1 MHANRCLI
9 PLYAALVS
17 ARWQWNCPVSRNK
30 LRVIAQPA
38 VETRDIVDPMPVV
51 AERWRTSVDSIM
63 RAAKRGEL
71 KIAKLINALIKLR
84 RCRAGSG

>member
-1 MHANRCLI
+1 M
-9 PLYAALVS
+9 
-17 ARWQWNCPVSRNK
+17 RWKPS
-30 LRVIAQPA
+30 I
-38 VETRDIVDPMPVV
+38 PVV

-71 KIAKLINALIKLR
+71 KITKLINALIKLR